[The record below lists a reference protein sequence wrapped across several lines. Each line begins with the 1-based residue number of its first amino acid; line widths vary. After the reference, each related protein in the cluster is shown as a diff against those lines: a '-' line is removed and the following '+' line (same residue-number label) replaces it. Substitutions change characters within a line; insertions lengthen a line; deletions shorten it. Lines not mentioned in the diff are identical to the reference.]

1 MTNVLS
7 GWIQL
12 VSFLDEDFEII
23 SWLRR
28 ESLFWIFGLISIN
41 ASVSEQASKISLVK
55 LRAWRDKLSPRIW
68 AWCIQMLF
76 ALREI
81 FEILFLHV
89 KSEVI
94 FSGFSLFE
102 HTWNIKNT
110 CTLFFY
116 DCTLHACHVSCKR
129 FPIWKRN
136 TWFRFL
142 VLHGFMRIRN
152 NEQDFRPYESA
163 KYTVLTLLVLLT
175 SLATSLFF
183 FFSGSLWVSIYP

>member
-1 MTNVLS
+1 MRNKTLGFVDKSCWMTKVLS

-55 LRAWRDKLSPRIW
+55 FRAWRDKLSPRIW

-81 FEILFLHV
+81 FEILFRHV

-94 FSGFSLFE
+94 FSGFSLFK

-110 CTLFFY
+110 CTLFLR
-116 DCTLHACHVSCKR
+116 LHFARLPCFLQKVSYMK
-129 FPIWKRN
+129 
-136 TWFRFL
+136 
-142 VLHGFMRIRN
+142 
-152 NEQDFRPYESA
+152 E
-163 KYTVLTLLVLLT
+163 KYVV
-175 SLATSLFF
+175 SFSCLA
-183 FFSGSLWVSIYP
+183 WIYAHTK